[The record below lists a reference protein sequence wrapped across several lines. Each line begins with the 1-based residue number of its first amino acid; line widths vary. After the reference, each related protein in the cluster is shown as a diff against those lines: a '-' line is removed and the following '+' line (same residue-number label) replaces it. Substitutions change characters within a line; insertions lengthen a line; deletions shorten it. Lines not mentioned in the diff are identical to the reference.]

1 MKNILVITQN
11 PELTEIVRKCIG
23 QNVECA
29 FRAAGIL
36 RRKINRKQTAG
47 NFGKNHVI
55 YAERCVLGVQRTL
68 AESVCCKNSLAN

>member
-36 RRKINRKQTAG
+36 RRKIN
-47 NFGKNHVI
+47 
-55 YAERCVLGVQRTL
+55 
-68 AESVCCKNSLAN
+68 